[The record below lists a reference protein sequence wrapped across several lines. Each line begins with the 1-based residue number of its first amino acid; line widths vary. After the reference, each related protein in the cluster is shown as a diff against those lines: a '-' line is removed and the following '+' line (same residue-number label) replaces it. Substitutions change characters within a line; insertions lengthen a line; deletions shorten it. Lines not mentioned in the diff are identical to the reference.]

1 MKLCGCITNN
11 DGDLDRRFIEIWDE
25 LMELTEVNSWDD
37 FLDELSDVVFGL
49 GRLIGYFCG
58 KPYVSLYG
66 DQRHVQKIEKRMEEY
81 GCVRSKRHLVHG
93 RCCSLPKL

>member
-1 MKLCGCITNN
+1 MELCGCVKNN
-11 DGDLDRRFIEIWDE
+11 QGDLDRRCIEIWDE
-25 LMELTEVNSWDD
+25 LVELTEVKSWDE
-37 FLDELSDVVFGL
+37 FLDEWSDVVFGL

-66 DQRHVQKIEKRMEEY
+66 DQRHVQKIEKRMQEY

-93 RCCSLPKL
+93 RCCSLCKL